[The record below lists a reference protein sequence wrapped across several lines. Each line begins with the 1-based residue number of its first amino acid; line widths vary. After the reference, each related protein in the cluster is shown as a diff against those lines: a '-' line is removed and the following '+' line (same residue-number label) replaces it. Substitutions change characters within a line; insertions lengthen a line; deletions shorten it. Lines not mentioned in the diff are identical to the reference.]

1 MKTMT
6 PETFKAHR
14 LAMGLS
20 QSGMAKLLGLSM
32 RQIVRYEANHSI
44 IPNPVAILIEFLD
57 LN

>member
-14 LAMGLS
+14 LAMGLT
-20 QSGMAKLLGLSM
+20 QSAMAKLLGLSM
-32 RQIVRYEANHSI
+32 RQVIRYEMGHSV
-44 IPNPVAILIEFLD
+44 IPNPVGILLEFLD